1 MAKKDEDAFCFSISL
16 KKIYKVIEN
25 KEAIRCKS
33 NYGPVFLNDVFGFRK
48 RDLSVGE
55 AYSKPA
61 CNYSGFE
68 FDCEINGCEKNIYV
82 NEMEVFQVL
91 FE

>member
-1 MAKKDEDAFCFSISL
+1 MFF
-16 KKIYKVIEN
+16 
-25 KEAIRCKS
+25 
-33 NYGPVFLNDVFGFRK
+33 NDVFGFIK

-55 AYSKPA
+55 EYSKPA
-61 CNYSGFE
+61 CNYSVIDL
-68 FDCEINGCEKNIYV
+68 DCEINGCEKNIYV